1 MKFLNQF
8 GIIVFV
14 TFLGEM
20 LHHFLPLP
28 IPASI
33 YGLVL
38 MLIFLGTK
46 LIKLEQVKTAADFFL
61 DIMPPM
67 FIPAAVGLVTAWSDL
82 QKVLIPVVVI
92 TFVTTIFVMIITGK
106 TAQAVIHKKEKK
118 KDR

>member
-20 LHHFLPLP
+20 LHHFIPLP

-82 QKVLIPVVVI
+82 QSINTSSCYYLCHYNFCDDYYGKDS
-92 TFVTTIFVMIITGK
+92 TGSN
-106 TAQAVIHKKEKK
+106 T
-118 KDR
+118 

>member
-20 LHHFLPLP
+20 LHHFIPLP

-46 LIKLEQVKTAADFFL
+46 LIKLDQVKTAADFFL

-67 FIPAAVGLVTAWSDL
+67 FIPAAVGLVTAWIDL